1 MDTYN
6 KFVSVLLLV
15 VCIGLGPAPFSPVS
29 TLSSPSPAQRRM
41 NSSSAT
47 PLLTPL
53 SKLSTASNPLNI
65 DSQIIQGSL
74 LNPQL
79 YNFSPVL
86 APMYYSSVNKYPVNV
101 DHSYSMSSS
110 TPVNM
115 SLALS
120 PTPLTYGVDFSNFNQ
135 SLNVVNT
142 TLVSPNAIGSSMY
155 LFNPTTHDFSF
166 TSNGSGGT
174 VWSNF
179 TVSSLA
185 YKKIFNPFTT
195 KLLFNFSFNV
205 ANLNLPSN
213 GLLYTFYIDFKFDI
227 NSSLVNSPFPSI
239 FRLYLL
245 YSSNYASYSLQ
256 SLQNN
261 PYFLYYFNSN
271 SNINLFLK
279 PNILNK
285 SLPLTVD
292 FTDIFNQI
300 SHDLNT
306 TSFFPY
312 FTTFKGVEL
321 GFFSTNSTVI
331 RNATLIIHD
340 FTLYNSFNAS
350 QWLIIT
356 GHTNAVTGSI
366 PLTSSFIRNGLSVN
380 QASVVYFDIGFK
392 NSEVIDPQLFSINK
406 DFFLT
411 VNITYST
418 LLDFYFQSF
427 DSNSLYWNA
436 NVTNFPLYYMTD
448 NQVDQSF
455 LFQNKSL
462 VWLIDKSW
470 IGFSLPTTSNHQIFF
485 NPRSDL
491 SDLASSFQNKMWY
504 GGSLANY
511 FSLFSFPIS
520 FSSKNLLSKF
530 AIRANL
536 NNNNLILNFN
546 SNNTLKYSPLVH
558 IFENKSN
565 NFLTTNSA
573 FISYSKDGSFNVSFS
588 IYNIT
593 NNQSNYVLIVYL
605 TDPIYG
611 FVMQSFSLES
621 ILQLTQTNFT
631 CQSKIAPDSIPLGS
645 SFQFYLNCSF
655 SNNFFSESY
664 FRTIV
669 INVQFLNSSEFFQF
683 SNISL
688 IAQRLTFNTSFS
700 VPLTLNVN
708 TTQIALNY
716 SIRNL
721 AAFNDQF
728 RYDNFS
734 IINLSLYQPEFTPTE
749 NIYSPWPFYLIFSV
763 IIVSLILY
771 RKKKLRNF
779 TDNQIS

>member
-1 MDTYN
+1 MDTYSN
-6 KFVSVLLLV
+6 FFSVLLLV
-15 VCIGLGPAPFSPVS
+15 VCISLVPVS
-29 TLSSPSPAQRRM
+29 LSVVSTSSLTSPAQHRM
-41 NSSSAT
+41 DSSSGT

-53 SKLSTASNPLNI
+53 SKLTTASNPLNI
-65 DSQIIQGSL
+65 SSQIIQGSF

-79 YNFSPVL
+79 CNFSPVL
-86 APMYYSSVNKYPVNV
+86 TPMYYSSVNKYPVNV
-101 DHSYSMSSS
+101 DHSYSVSSS
-110 TPVNM
+110 APVNM

-120 PTPLTYGVDFSNFNQ
+120 PSPLTYGVDFSYFNQ

-142 TLVSPNAIGSSMY
+142 TLASPGAIGNSIYSY
-155 LFNPTTHDFSF
+155 NSTTHDFIF
-166 TSNGSGGT
+166 TSDGSGGT

-185 YKKIFNPFTT
+185 YKKIFNPFAT
-195 KLLFNFSFNV
+195 KLLFNFSFNL

-213 GLLYTFYIDFKFDI
+213 NLLYTFYIDFKFDI
-227 NSSLVNSPFPSI
+227 NSSLVSSPFPSI

-279 PNILNK
+279 PNVLNK
-285 SLPLTVD
+285 SLHLTVD
-292 FTDIFNQI
+292 FTDIFNRI

-306 TSFFPY
+306 TSFVPY

-321 GFFSTNSTVI
+321 GFFSTNSTAI
-331 RNATLIIHD
+331 RNATLIIHN

-356 GHTNAVTGSI
+356 GHANTGAGI
-366 PLTSSFIRNGLSVN
+366 ITLASSFIGNSLRVN
-380 QASVVYFDIGFK
+380 QASAVNFEIGFK
-392 NSEVIDPQLFSINK
+392 NSNILDPQLFSINK
-406 DFFLT
+406 NFFIT
-411 VNITYST
+411 VNVTYTS
-418 LLDFYFQSF
+418 LLDFYYQSF

-436 NVTNFPLYYMTD
+436 NVTDFTLYYMTD

-470 IGFSLPTTSNHQIFF
+470 IGSSLPSISNHQIFV
-485 NPRSDL
+485 NPRTDL
-491 SDLASSFQNKMWY
+491 SVLASAFQNKMWY
-504 GGSLANY
+504 GGMLNNY
-511 FSLFSFPIS
+511 FSLFSYTIS
-520 FSSKNLLSKF
+520 FYSKNLFSKF
-530 AIRANL
+530 TIHANL
-536 NNNNLILNFN
+536 NNNNIVLSFYN
-546 SNNTLKYSPLVH
+546 NNTLKYSPVVH

-565 NFLTTNSA
+565 NFLTTNSD
-573 FISYSKDGSFNVSFS
+573 FISYSKDGSFNISFS
-588 IYNIT
+588 IDNIV
-593 NNQSNYVLIVYL
+593 NNQSNYVLVVYS
-605 TDPIYG
+605 TEPIYG
-611 FVMQSFSLES
+611 FIIQSFSLES

-631 CQSKIAPDSIPLGS
+631 CQSKITPDSIPLGS

-664 FRTIV
+664 FRTIM

-688 IAQRLTFNTSFS
+688 IAQRMTFNTSFS
-700 VPLTLNVN
+700 VPLTLDVN

-728 RYDNFS
+728 QYGNYS
-734 IINLSLYQPEFTPTE
+734 IINLSLNQPEFTSTE
-749 NIYSPWPFYLIFSV
+749 NIYSPWPFYLTFSV
-763 IIVSLILY
+763 IIVGLILY

-779 TDNQIS
+779 TDDQIS